1 MSKYGVGYMK
11 QVKQFFALTH
21 VIELEIGNQPIKIH
35 PYRHPERIRDEIEEK
50 ITLGIRSPNT

>member
-21 VIELEIGNQPIKIH
+21 VIELEIGNQAIKIH
-35 PYRHPERIRDEIEEK
+35 PYGHPERIRDEIEEEIK
-50 ITLGIRSPNT
+50 